1 MRLTEELIASLQRSG
16 QSRHLYDSVVEGLC
30 LSISGSGAKTWYLCS
45 EFLGEDERIKLGVHP
60 KLSVKAARLKANR
73 IDALAENFEQ
83 KKLTR
88 TPMQP
93 GQAAQPMQKKPA
105 RYSRPIEPARA
116 TRTPMQPGQA
126 VQPMQKKPARYSRPI
141 EPARAFQHQEQSR
154 FCQSEQQREQAE
166 LQLLWNTYE
175 VSRDLQ
181 VLSELLRSGHLQKHP
196 LPAGMAEELAA
207 FLDLAK
213 PHAQAAPDRDDD
225 HIFMAYWRHT
235 ELKTGSNPLVLD
247 EAALAACA
255 DFMEA
260 IGRPCSGE
268 TLRVRVSEHYA
279 DWRVQNDAQ
288 LQKSA
293 QVLSRV

>member
-1 MRLTEELIASLQRSG
+1 MTLPQMECLMRLTEELIASLQRNG

-73 IDALAENFEQ
+73 IDALADDFEQ

-93 GQAAQPMQKKPA
+93 RQAAQRIQKKA
-105 RYSRPIEPARA
+105 THHSRS
-116 TRTPMQPGQA
+116 
-126 VQPMQKKPARYSRPI
+126 V

-154 FCQSEQQREQAE
+154 LCQSEQQREQAE

-181 VLSELLRSGHLQKHP
+181 VLSELLRSRHLQKHP
-196 LPAGMAEELAA
+196 LPAGMAEELAD
-207 FLDLAK
+207 FLDLVK
-213 PHAQAAPDRDDD
+213 PQAQAAPDRDDD
-225 HIFMAYWRHT
+225 HIFMVYWRHT

-260 IGRPCSGE
+260 IGRPCSRE

-279 DWRVQNDAQ
+279 DWRVQHEAQ
-288 LQKSA
+288 LQKST
-293 QVLSRV
+293 QVLKDLPSGAAEQ

>member
-1 MRLTEELIASLQRSG
+1 MTLPQMECLMRLTEELIASLQRNG
-16 QSRHLYDSVVEGLC
+16 QSRHLYDSVVEGLY

-73 IDALAENFEQ
+73 IDALADDFEQ

-93 GQAAQPMQKKPA
+93 RQAAQRIQKKA
-105 RYSRPIEPARA
+105 AHHSRS
-116 TRTPMQPGQA
+116 
-126 VQPMQKKPARYSRPI
+126 V

-154 FCQSEQQREQAE
+154 LCQSEQQREQAE

-181 VLSELLRSGHLQKHP
+181 VLSELLRSRHLQKHP
-196 LPAGMAEELAA
+196 LPAGMAEELAD
-207 FLDLAK
+207 FLDLVK

-225 HIFMAYWRHT
+225 HIFMVYWRHT

-255 DFMEA
+255 DFMAA
-260 IGRPCSGE
+260 IGRACSRE

-279 DWRVQNDAQ
+279 DWRVQHEAQ
-288 LQKSA
+288 LQKST
-293 QVLSRV
+293 QVLKDLPSGAAEQ

>member
-73 IDALAENFEQ
+73 IDALADDFEQ

-93 GQAAQPMQKKPA
+93 RQAAQRIQKKA
-105 RYSRPIEPARA
+105 AHHS
-116 TRTPMQPGQA
+116 QP
-126 VQPMQKKPARYSRPI
+126 V
-141 EPARAFQHQEQSR
+141 EPARAFQQQEQSR
-154 FCQSEQQREQAE
+154 LCQSEQQREQAE

-181 VLSELLRSGHLQKHP
+181 VLSELLRSRYVQKHP
-196 LPAGMAEELAA
+196 LPAGMAQELAD
-207 FLDLAK
+207 FLDLVK

-225 HIFMAYWRHT
+225 YIFMVYWRHT

-247 EAALAACA
+247 EVALSACA
-255 DFMEA
+255 DFMET
-260 IGRPCSGE
+260 IGRPRSRE

-279 DWRVQNDAQ
+279 NWRVQHEAQ
-288 LQKSA
+288 LQKST
-293 QVLSRV
+293 QVLKDLPSGAPEQ

>member
-1 MRLTEELIASLQRSG
+1 MTLPQMECLMRLTEELIASLQRNG

-73 IDALAENFEQ
+73 IDALADDFEQ

-93 GQAAQPMQKKPA
+93 RQAAQRIQKKA
-105 RYSRPIEPARA
+105 AHHSRS
-116 TRTPMQPGQA
+116 
-126 VQPMQKKPARYSRPI
+126 V

-154 FCQSEQQREQAE
+154 LCQSEQQREQAE

-181 VLSELLRSGHLQKHP
+181 VLSELLRSRHLQKHP
-196 LPAGMAEELAA
+196 LPAGMAEELAD
-207 FLDLAK
+207 FLDLVK

-225 HIFMAYWRHT
+225 HIFMVYWRHT

-260 IGRPCSGE
+260 IGRPCSRE

-279 DWRVQNDAQ
+279 DWRVQHEAQ
-288 LQKSA
+288 LQKST
-293 QVLSRV
+293 QVLKDLPSGVAEQ

>member
-1 MRLTEELIASLQRSG
+1 MTLPQMECFMRLTEELIASLQRSG
-16 QSRHLYDSVVEGLC
+16 QSRQLYDSVVEGLC

-73 IDALAENFEQ
+73 IDALADDFEQ

-93 GQAAQPMQKKPA
+93 RQAAQRIQKKAA
-105 RYSRPIEPARA
+105 RHSRS
-116 TRTPMQPGQA
+116 
-126 VQPMQKKPARYSRPI
+126 V

-154 FCQSEQQREQAE
+154 LCQSEQQREQAE

-181 VLSELLRSGHLQKHP
+181 VLSELLRSRHLQKHP
-196 LPAGMAEELAA
+196 LPAGMAEELAD
-207 FLDLAK
+207 FLDLVK
-213 PHAQAAPDRDDD
+213 PQAQAAPDRDDD
-225 HIFMAYWRHT
+225 HIFMVYWRHT

-260 IGRPCSGE
+260 IGRPCSRE

-279 DWRVQNDAQ
+279 DWRVQHEAR
-288 LQKSA
+288 LQKSM
-293 QVLSRV
+293 QVLKDLPSGVAEQ

>member
-1 MRLTEELIASLQRSG
+1 MTLHQMECLTKFTKKLIASLQRNG
-16 QSRHLYDSVVEGLC
+16 QSRHLYDAVVEGLC

-73 IDALAENFEQ
+73 IDALADDFEQ

-93 GQAAQPMQKKPA
+93 RQAAQRIQKKA
-105 RYSRPIEPARA
+105 AHHSRS
-116 TRTPMQPGQA
+116 
-126 VQPMQKKPARYSRPI
+126 V

-154 FCQSEQQREQAE
+154 LCQSEQQREQAE

-181 VLSELLRSGHLQKHP
+181 VLSELLRSRHLQKHP
-196 LPAGMAEELAA
+196 LPAGMAEELAD
-207 FLDLAK
+207 FLDLVK
-213 PHAQAAPDRDDD
+213 PQAQAAPDRDDD
-225 HIFMAYWRHT
+225 HIFMVYWRHT

-260 IGRPCSGE
+260 IGRPCSRE

-279 DWRVQNDAQ
+279 DWRVQHEAQ
-288 LQKSA
+288 LQKST
-293 QVLSRV
+293 QVLKDLPSGAAEQ

>member
-83 KKLTR
+83 KKL
-88 TPMQP
+88 
-93 GQAAQPMQKKPA
+93 
-105 RYSRPIEPARA
+105 

-247 EAALAACA
+247 EAALAACRTRA
-255 DFMEA
+255 KRCGVA
-260 IGRPCSGE
+260 CLSITPIGGCKMRHSFKN
-268 TLRVRVSEHYA
+268 LRRF
-279 DWRVQNDAQ
+279 
-288 LQKSA
+288 
-293 QVLSRV
+293 

>member
-1 MRLTEELIASLQRSG
+1 MNLPQMECLMRLTEELIASLQRSG
-16 QSRHLYDSVVEGLC
+16 QSRQFYDSVVEGLC

-45 EFLGEDERIKLGVHP
+45 KFLGEYECIKLGVHP

-73 IDALAENFEQ
+73 IDALADDFEQ

-93 GQAAQPMQKKPA
+93 RPAAQRIQKKAA
-105 RYSRPIEPARA
+105 RHGRPGEPAR
-116 TRTPMQPGQA
+116 
-126 VQPMQKKPARYSRPI
+126 
-141 EPARAFQHQEQSR
+141 EFQHQEQSR
-154 FCQSEQQREQAE
+154 LCQSEQQREQAE

-181 VLSELLRSGHLQKHP
+181 VLSELLRSRHLQKHP

-207 FLDLAK
+207 FLDLVK

-225 HIFMAYWRHT
+225 YIFMVYWRHT

-247 EAALAACA
+247 EAALSACA
-255 DFMEA
+255 DFMDA
-260 IGRPCSGE
+260 IGRPRSRE

-279 DWRVQNDAQ
+279 DWRVQHEAQ
-288 LQKSA
+288 LQKST
-293 QVLSRV
+293 QVLKDLPSGAAEQ

>member
-1 MRLTEELIASLQRSG
+1 MTLPQMECLMRLTEELIASLQRNG

-73 IDALAENFEQ
+73 IDALADDFEQ

-93 GQAAQPMQKKPA
+93 RQAAQRIQKKAAPH
-105 RYSRPIEPARA
+105 SRS
-116 TRTPMQPGQA
+116 
-126 VQPMQKKPARYSRPI
+126 V

-154 FCQSEQQREQAE
+154 LCQSEQQREQAE

-181 VLSELLRSGHLQKHP
+181 VLSELLRSRHLQKHP
-196 LPAGMAEELAA
+196 LPAGMAEELAD
-207 FLDLAK
+207 FLDLVK

-225 HIFMAYWRHT
+225 HIFMVYWRHT

-260 IGRPCSGE
+260 IGRPCSRE

-279 DWRVQNDAQ
+279 DWRVQHEAQ
-288 LQKSA
+288 LQKST
-293 QVLSRV
+293 QVLKDLPSGAAEQ

>member
-73 IDALAENFEQ
+73 IDALADDFEQ

-93 GQAAQPMQKKPA
+93 RQAAQRIQKKA
-105 RYSRPIEPARA
+105 AHHSRP
-116 TRTPMQPGQA
+116 
-126 VQPMQKKPARYSRPI
+126 V

-154 FCQSEQQREQAE
+154 LCQSEQQREQAE

-181 VLSELLRSGHLQKHP
+181 VLSELLRSRYLQKHP
-196 LPAGMAEELAA
+196 LPAGMAQELAD
-207 FLDLAK
+207 FLDIVK

-225 HIFMAYWRHT
+225 
-235 ELKTGSNPLVLD
+235 
-247 EAALAACA
+247 
-255 DFMEA
+255 
-260 IGRPCSGE
+260 
-268 TLRVRVSEHYA
+268 
-279 DWRVQNDAQ
+279 
-288 LQKSA
+288 
-293 QVLSRV
+293 

>member
-1 MRLTEELIASLQRSG
+1 MTLPQMECLMRLTEELIASLQRNG

-73 IDALAENFEQ
+73 IDALADDFEQ

-93 GQAAQPMQKKPA
+93 RQAAQCIQKKA
-105 RYSRPIEPARA
+105 AHHSRS
-116 TRTPMQPGQA
+116 
-126 VQPMQKKPARYSRPI
+126 V

-154 FCQSEQQREQAE
+154 LCQSEQQREQAE

-181 VLSELLRSGHLQKHP
+181 VLSELLRSRHLQKHP
-196 LPAGMAEELAA
+196 LPAGMAEELAD
-207 FLDLAK
+207 FLDLVK

-225 HIFMAYWRHT
+225 HIFMVYWRHT

-260 IGRPCSGE
+260 IGRPCSRE

-279 DWRVQNDAQ
+279 DWRVQHEAR
-288 LQKSA
+288 LQKSM
-293 QVLSRV
+293 QVLKDLPSGVAEQ

>member
-1 MRLTEELIASLQRSG
+1 MTLPQMECFMRLTEELIASLQRSG
-16 QSRHLYDSVVEGLC
+16 QSRQLYDSVVEGLC

-73 IDALAENFEQ
+73 IDALADDFEQ

-93 GQAAQPMQKKPA
+93 RQAAQRIQKKA
-105 RYSRPIEPARA
+105 AHHSRS
-116 TRTPMQPGQA
+116 
-126 VQPMQKKPARYSRPI
+126 V

-154 FCQSEQQREQAE
+154 LCQSEQQREQAE

-181 VLSELLRSGHLQKHP
+181 VLSELLRSRHLQKHP
-196 LPAGMAEELAA
+196 LPAGMAEELAD
-207 FLDLAK
+207 FLDLVK

-225 HIFMAYWRHT
+225 HIFMVYWRHT

-260 IGRPCSGE
+260 IGRPCSRE

-279 DWRVQNDAQ
+279 DWRVQHEAR
-288 LQKSA
+288 LQKSM
-293 QVLSRV
+293 QVLKDLPSGVAEQ

>member
-1 MRLTEELIASLQRSG
+1 MDLPQMECLMRLTEELIASLQRNG

-73 IDALAENFEQ
+73 IDALADDFEQ

-93 GQAAQPMQKKPA
+93 RQAAQRIQKKAAPH
-105 RYSRPIEPARA
+105 SRS
-116 TRTPMQPGQA
+116 
-126 VQPMQKKPARYSRPI
+126 V

-154 FCQSEQQREQAE
+154 LCQSEQQREQAE

-196 LPAGMAEELAA
+196 LPAGMAEELAG

-260 IGRPCSGE
+260 IGRPCSRE

-279 DWRVQNDAQ
+279 DWRVQHEAQ
-288 LQKSA
+288 LQKST
-293 QVLSRV
+293 QVLKDLPSGAAEQ

>member
-93 GQAAQPMQKKPA
+93 GQA
-105 RYSRPIEPARA
+105 
-116 TRTPMQPGQA
+116 

-141 EPARAFQHQEQSR
+141 EPARAFHHQEQSR

-268 TLRVRVSEHYA
+268 TLRGRVSEHYA
-279 DWRVQNDAQ
+279 DWRVQNEAQ

-293 QVLSRV
+293 QVLKGLPSGAAEH

>member
-1 MRLTEELIASLQRSG
+1 MTLPQMECLMRLTEELIASLQRNG

-73 IDALAENFEQ
+73 IDALADDFEQ

-93 GQAAQPMQKKPA
+93 RQAAQRIQKKA
-105 RYSRPIEPARA
+105 AHHSRS
-116 TRTPMQPGQA
+116 
-126 VQPMQKKPARYSRPI
+126 V

-154 FCQSEQQREQAE
+154 LCQSEQQREQAE

-181 VLSELLRSGHLQKHP
+181 VLSELLRSRHLQKHP
-196 LPAGMAEELAA
+196 LPAGMAEELAD
-207 FLDLAK
+207 FLDLVK

-225 HIFMAYWRHT
+225 HIFMVYWRHT

-247 EAALAACA
+247 EAALSACA

-260 IGRPCSGE
+260 IGRPRSRE

-279 DWRVQNDAQ
+279 DWRVQHEAQ
-288 LQKSA
+288 LQKST
-293 QVLSRV
+293 QVLKDLPSGAAEQ

>member
-1 MRLTEELIASLQRSG
+1 MTLPQMECLMRLTEELIASLQRNG

-73 IDALAENFEQ
+73 IDALADDFEQ

-93 GQAAQPMQKKPA
+93 RQAAQRIQKKA
-105 RYSRPIEPARA
+105 AHHSRS
-116 TRTPMQPGQA
+116 
-126 VQPMQKKPARYSRPI
+126 V

-154 FCQSEQQREQAE
+154 LCQSEQQREQAE

-181 VLSELLRSGHLQKHP
+181 VLSELLRSRHLQKHP

-207 FLDLAK
+207 FLDLVK

-225 HIFMAYWRHT
+225 HIFMVYWRHT

-260 IGRPCSGE
+260 IGRPCSRE

-279 DWRVQNDAQ
+279 DWRVQHEAQ
-288 LQKSA
+288 LQKST
-293 QVLSRV
+293 QVLKDLPSGAAEQ

>member
-1 MRLTEELIASLQRSG
+1 MTLPQMECLMRLTEELIASLQRNG

-73 IDALAENFEQ
+73 IDALADDFEQ

-93 GQAAQPMQKKPA
+93 RQAAQRIQKKAAPH
-105 RYSRPIEPARA
+105 SRS
-116 TRTPMQPGQA
+116 
-126 VQPMQKKPARYSRPI
+126 V

-154 FCQSEQQREQAE
+154 LCQSEQQREQAE

-181 VLSELLRSGHLQKHP
+181 VLSELLRSRHLQKHP
-196 LPAGMAEELAA
+196 LPAGMAEELAD
-207 FLDLAK
+207 FLDLVK

-225 HIFMAYWRHT
+225 HIFMVYWRHT

-260 IGRPCSGE
+260 IGRPCSRE

-279 DWRVQNDAQ
+279 DWRVQHEAQ
-288 LQKSA
+288 LQKST
-293 QVLSRV
+293 QVLKDLPSGAAEH

>member
-1 MRLTEELIASLQRSG
+1 MTLPQMECLMRLTEELIASLQRNG

-73 IDALAENFEQ
+73 IDALADDFEQ

-93 GQAAQPMQKKPA
+93 RQAAQRIQKKA
-105 RYSRPIEPARA
+105 AHHSRS
-116 TRTPMQPGQA
+116 
-126 VQPMQKKPARYSRPI
+126 V

-154 FCQSEQQREQAE
+154 LCQSEQQREQAE

-181 VLSELLRSGHLQKHP
+181 VLSELLRSRHLQKHP
-196 LPAGMAEELAA
+196 LPAGMAEELAD
-207 FLDLAK
+207 FLDLVK

-225 HIFMAYWRHT
+225 HIFMVYWRHT

-260 IGRPCSGE
+260 IGRPCSRE

-279 DWRVQNDAQ
+279 DWRVQHEAR
-288 LQKSA
+288 LQKSM
-293 QVLSRV
+293 QVLKDLPSGAAEQ

>member
-1 MRLTEELIASLQRSG
+1 MTLPQMECLMRLTEELIASLQRSG

-73 IDALAENFEQ
+73 IDALADDFEQ

-93 GQAAQPMQKKPA
+93 RQAAQRIQKKTTCP
-105 RYSRPIEPARA
+105 SRP
-116 TRTPMQPGQA
+116 
-126 VQPMQKKPARYSRPI
+126 V
-141 EPARAFQHQEQSR
+141 EPARAFPRQEQAR
-154 FCQSEQQREQAE
+154 LCQSEQQREQAE

-181 VLSELLRSGHLQKHP
+181 VLSELFRSGHLQKHP

-268 TLRVRVSEHYA
+268 TLRGRVSEHYA
-279 DWRVQNDAQ
+279 DWRVQNEAQ

-293 QVLSRV
+293 QVLKGLPSGAAEH

>member
-1 MRLTEELIASLQRSG
+1 MTLPQMECLMRLTEELIASLQRNG

-73 IDALAENFEQ
+73 IDALADDFEQ

-93 GQAAQPMQKKPA
+93 RQAAQRIQKKA
-105 RYSRPIEPARA
+105 AHHSRS
-116 TRTPMQPGQA
+116 
-126 VQPMQKKPARYSRPI
+126 V

-154 FCQSEQQREQAE
+154 LCQSEQQREQAE

-181 VLSELLRSGHLQKHP
+181 VLSELLRSRHLQKHP
-196 LPAGMAEELAA
+196 LPAGMAEELAD
-207 FLDLAK
+207 FLDLVK
-213 PHAQAAPDRDDD
+213 PQAQAAPDRDDD
-225 HIFMAYWRHT
+225 HIFMVYWRHT

-260 IGRPCSGE
+260 IGRPRSRE

-279 DWRVQNDAQ
+279 DWRVQHEAQ
-288 LQKSA
+288 LQKST
-293 QVLSRV
+293 QVLKDLPSGAAEQ

>member
-1 MRLTEELIASLQRSG
+1 MTLPQMECLMRLTEELIASLQRNG

-73 IDALAENFEQ
+73 IDALADDFEQ

-93 GQAAQPMQKKPA
+93 RQAAQRIQKKA
-105 RYSRPIEPARA
+105 AHHSRS
-116 TRTPMQPGQA
+116 
-126 VQPMQKKPARYSRPI
+126 V

-154 FCQSEQQREQAE
+154 LCQSEQQREQAE

-181 VLSELLRSGHLQKHP
+181 VLSELLRSRHLQKHP
-196 LPAGMAEELAA
+196 LPAGMAEELAD
-207 FLDLAK
+207 FLDLVK
-213 PHAQAAPDRDDD
+213 PQAQAAPDRDDD
-225 HIFMAYWRHT
+225 HIFMVYWRHT

-260 IGRPCSGE
+260 IGRPCSRE

-279 DWRVQNDAQ
+279 DWRVQHEAR
-288 LQKSA
+288 LQKFM
-293 QVLSRV
+293 QVLKDLPSGAAEQ

>member
-1 MRLTEELIASLQRSG
+1 MTLPQMECLMRLTEELIASLQRNG

-73 IDALAENFEQ
+73 IDALADDFEQ

-93 GQAAQPMQKKPA
+93 RQAAQRIQKKA
-105 RYSRPIEPARA
+105 AHHSRS
-116 TRTPMQPGQA
+116 
-126 VQPMQKKPARYSRPI
+126 V

-154 FCQSEQQREQAE
+154 LCQSEQQREQAE

-181 VLSELLRSGHLQKHP
+181 VLSELLRSRHLQKHP
-196 LPAGMAEELAA
+196 LPAGMAEELAD
-207 FLDLAK
+207 FLDLVK

-225 HIFMAYWRHT
+225 HIFMVYWRHT

-260 IGRPCSGE
+260 IGRPCSRE
-268 TLRVRVSEHYA
+268 TLRVRVSENYA
-279 DWRVQNDAQ
+279 DWRVQHEAQ
-288 LQKSA
+288 LQKST
-293 QVLSRV
+293 QVLKDLPSGAAEQ

>member
-1 MRLTEELIASLQRSG
+1 M
-16 QSRHLYDSVVEGLC
+16 VEGLC

-60 KLSVKAARLKANR
+60 KLSVKAVRLKANR

-93 GQAAQPMQKKPA
+93 GQAA
-105 RYSRPIEPARA
+105 
-116 TRTPMQPGQA
+116 
-126 VQPMQKKPARYSRPI
+126 QPMQKKPARYSRPI

-213 PHAQAAPDRDDD
+213 PHAQVAPDRDDD

-268 TLRVRVSEHYA
+268 TLRGRVSEHYA
-279 DWRVQNDAQ
+279 DWRVQNEAQ

-293 QVLSRV
+293 QVLKGLPSGAAEH

>member
-1 MRLTEELIASLQRSG
+1 MNLPQMECLMRLTEELIASLQRNG

-73 IDALAENFEQ
+73 IDALADDFEQ

-93 GQAAQPMQKKPA
+93 RQAAQRIQKKA
-105 RYSRPIEPARA
+105 AHHSRS
-116 TRTPMQPGQA
+116 
-126 VQPMQKKPARYSRPI
+126 V

-154 FCQSEQQREQAE
+154 LCQSEQQREQAE

-181 VLSELLRSGHLQKHP
+181 VLSELLRSRHLQKHP
-196 LPAGMAEELAA
+196 LPVGMAEELAA
-207 FLDLAK
+207 FLDLVK
-213 PHAQAAPDRDDD
+213 PHAQAASERDDD
-225 HIFMAYWRHT
+225 HIFMVYWRHT

-260 IGRPCSGE
+260 IGRPCSRE

-279 DWRVQNDAQ
+279 DWRVQHEAQ
-288 LQKSA
+288 LQKST
-293 QVLSRV
+293 QVLKDLPSGAAEQ

>member
-1 MRLTEELIASLQRSG
+1 MNLPQMECLMRLTEELIASLQRNG

-73 IDALAENFEQ
+73 IDALADDFEQ

-93 GQAAQPMQKKPA
+93 RQAAQRIQKKA
-105 RYSRPIEPARA
+105 AHHSRS
-116 TRTPMQPGQA
+116 
-126 VQPMQKKPARYSRPI
+126 V

-154 FCQSEQQREQAE
+154 LCQSEQQREQAE

-181 VLSELLRSGHLQKHP
+181 VLSELLRSRHLQKHP
-196 LPAGMAEELAA
+196 LPAGMAEELAD
-207 FLDLAK
+207 FLDLVK

-225 HIFMAYWRHT
+225 HIFMVYWRHT

-260 IGRPCSGE
+260 IGRPCSRE
-268 TLRVRVSEHYA
+268 TLRVRVSENYA
-279 DWRVQNDAQ
+279 DWRVQHEAQ
-288 LQKSA
+288 LQKST
-293 QVLSRV
+293 QVLKDLPSGAAEQ

>member
-1 MRLTEELIASLQRSG
+1 MTLPQMECFMRLTEELIASLQRSG
-16 QSRHLYDSVVEGLC
+16 QSRQLYDSVVEGLC

-73 IDALAENFEQ
+73 IDALADDFEQ

-93 GQAAQPMQKKPA
+93 RQAAQRIQKKA
-105 RYSRPIEPARA
+105 AHHSRS
-116 TRTPMQPGQA
+116 
-126 VQPMQKKPARYSRPI
+126 V

-154 FCQSEQQREQAE
+154 LCQSEQQREQAE

-181 VLSELLRSGHLQKHP
+181 VLSELLRSRHLQKHP

-207 FLDLAK
+207 FLDLVK

-225 HIFMAYWRHT
+225 HIFMVYWRHT

-260 IGRPCSGE
+260 IGRPCSRE
-268 TLRVRVSEHYA
+268 TLRVRVSENYA
-279 DWRVQNDAQ
+279 DWRVQHEAQ
-288 LQKSA
+288 LQKST
-293 QVLSRV
+293 QVLKDLPSGAAEQ

>member
-1 MRLTEELIASLQRSG
+1 MTLPQMECLMRLTEELIASLQRNG

-73 IDALAENFEQ
+73 IDALADDFEQ

-93 GQAAQPMQKKPA
+93 RQAAQRIQKKA
-105 RYSRPIEPARA
+105 AHHSRS
-116 TRTPMQPGQA
+116 
-126 VQPMQKKPARYSRPI
+126 V

-154 FCQSEQQREQAE
+154 LCQSEQQREQAE

-181 VLSELLRSGHLQKHP
+181 VLSELLRSRHLQKHP
-196 LPAGMAEELAA
+196 LPAGMAEELAD
-207 FLDLAK
+207 FLDLVK

-225 HIFMAYWRHT
+225 HIFMVYWRHT

-260 IGRPCSGE
+260 IGRPCSRE

-279 DWRVQNDAQ
+279 NWRAQ
-288 LQKSA
+288 HEARLQKSM
-293 QVLSRV
+293 QVLKDLPSGAAEQ

>member
-1 MRLTEELIASLQRSG
+1 MNLPQMECLMRLTEELIASLQRNG

-73 IDALAENFEQ
+73 IDALADDFEQ

-93 GQAAQPMQKKPA
+93 RQAAQRIQKKA
-105 RYSRPIEPARA
+105 AHHSRS
-116 TRTPMQPGQA
+116 
-126 VQPMQKKPARYSRPI
+126 V

-154 FCQSEQQREQAE
+154 LCQSEQQREQAE

-181 VLSELLRSGHLQKHP
+181 VLSELLRSRHLQKHP
-196 LPAGMAEELAA
+196 LPAGMAQELAE
-207 FLDLAK
+207 FLDLVK

-225 HIFMAYWRHT
+225 HIFMVYWRHT

-260 IGRPCSGE
+260 IGRPCSRE

-279 DWRVQNDAQ
+279 DWRVQHEAQ
-288 LQKSA
+288 LQKST
-293 QVLSRV
+293 QVLKDLPSGAAEQ

>member
-1 MRLTEELIASLQRSG
+1 MTLPQMECLMRLTEELIASLQRNG

-73 IDALAENFEQ
+73 IDALADDFEQ

-93 GQAAQPMQKKPA
+93 RQAAQRIQKKA
-105 RYSRPIEPARA
+105 AHHSRS
-116 TRTPMQPGQA
+116 
-126 VQPMQKKPARYSRPI
+126 V

-154 FCQSEQQREQAE
+154 LCQSEQQREQAE

-181 VLSELLRSGHLQKHP
+181 VLSELLRSRHLQKHP
-196 LPAGMAEELAA
+196 LPVGMAEELAA
-207 FLDLAK
+207 FLDLVK
-213 PHAQAAPDRDDD
+213 PHAQAASERDDD
-225 HIFMAYWRHT
+225 HIFMVYWRHT

-260 IGRPCSGE
+260 IGRPRSRE

-279 DWRVQNDAQ
+279 DWRVQHEAQ
-288 LQKSA
+288 LQKST
-293 QVLSRV
+293 QVLKDLPSGAAEQ

>member
-73 IDALAENFEQ
+73 IDALADDFEQ

-88 TPMQP
+88 TPRQP
-93 GQAAQPMQKKPA
+93 RQAAQRIQKKA
-105 RYSRPIEPARA
+105 AHHSRPVE
-116 TRTPMQPGQA
+116 Q
-126 VQPMQKKPARYSRPI
+126 
-141 EPARAFQHQEQSR
+141 ARAFQHQEQSR
-154 FCQSEQQREQAE
+154 LCQSEQQREQAE

-181 VLSELLRSGHLQKHP
+181 VLSELLRSRYLQKHP
-196 LPAGMAEELAA
+196 LPAGMAQELAD
-207 FLDLAK
+207 FLDLVK

-225 HIFMAYWRHT
+225 YIFMVYWRHT

-247 EAALAACA
+247 EVALSACA

-260 IGRPCSGE
+260 IGRPRSRE

-279 DWRVQNDAQ
+279 NWRVQHEAQ
-288 LQKSA
+288 LQKST
-293 QVLSRV
+293 QVLKDLPSGAPEQ

>member
-1 MRLTEELIASLQRSG
+1 MTLPQMECFMRLTEELIASLQRNG

-73 IDALAENFEQ
+73 IDALADDFEQ

-93 GQAAQPMQKKPA
+93 RQAAQRIQKKA
-105 RYSRPIEPARA
+105 AHHSRS
-116 TRTPMQPGQA
+116 
-126 VQPMQKKPARYSRPI
+126 V

-154 FCQSEQQREQAE
+154 LCQSEQQREQAE

-181 VLSELLRSGHLQKHP
+181 VLSELLRSRHLQKHP
-196 LPAGMAEELAA
+196 LPAGMAEELAD
-207 FLDLAK
+207 FLDLVK

-225 HIFMAYWRHT
+225 HIFMVYWRHT

-260 IGRPCSGE
+260 IGRPCSRE
-268 TLRVRVSEHYA
+268 TLRVRVSENYA
-279 DWRVQNDAQ
+279 DWRVQHEAQ
-288 LQKSA
+288 LQKST
-293 QVLSRV
+293 QVLKDLPSGVAEQ

>member
-16 QSRHLYDSVVEGLC
+16 QSRQFYDSVVEGLC

-45 EFLGEDERIKLGVHP
+45 KFLGEYECIKLGVHP

-73 IDALAENFEQ
+73 IDALADDFEQ

-93 GQAAQPMQKKPA
+93 RPAAQRIQKKAARHGRPA
-105 RYSRPIEPARA
+105 ELAR
-116 TRTPMQPGQA
+116 
-126 VQPMQKKPARYSRPI
+126 
-141 EPARAFQHQEQSR
+141 EFQHQEQSR
-154 FCQSEQQREQAE
+154 LCQSEQQREQAE

-181 VLSELLRSGHLQKHP
+181 VLSELLRSRHLQKHP

-207 FLDLAK
+207 FLDLVK

-225 HIFMAYWRHT
+225 YIFMVYWRHT

-247 EAALAACA
+247 EAALSACA
-255 DFMEA
+255 DFMDA
-260 IGRPCSGE
+260 IGRPRSRE
-268 TLRVRVSEHYA
+268 TLRVRVSGYYA
-279 DWRVQNDAQ
+279 DWRVQHEAQ
-288 LQKSA
+288 LQKST
-293 QVLSRV
+293 QVLKDLPSGAA

>member
-1 MRLTEELIASLQRSG
+1 MTLPQMECLMRLTEELIASLQRNG

-73 IDALAENFEQ
+73 IDALADDFEQ

-93 GQAAQPMQKKPA
+93 RQAAQRIQKKA
-105 RYSRPIEPARA
+105 AHHSRS
-116 TRTPMQPGQA
+116 
-126 VQPMQKKPARYSRPI
+126 V

-154 FCQSEQQREQAE
+154 LCQSEQQREQAE

-181 VLSELLRSGHLQKHP
+181 VLSELLRSRHLQKHP
-196 LPAGMAEELAA
+196 LPAGMAEELAD
-207 FLDLAK
+207 FLDLVK

-225 HIFMAYWRHT
+225 HIFMVYWRHT

-260 IGRPCSGE
+260 IGRPCSRE

-279 DWRVQNDAQ
+279 DWRVQHEAR
-288 LQKSA
+288 LQKSM
-293 QVLSRV
+293 QVLKDLPSGVAEQ

>member
-1 MRLTEELIASLQRSG
+1 MTLPQMECLMRLTEELIASLQRNG

-73 IDALAENFEQ
+73 IDALADDFEQ

-93 GQAAQPMQKKPA
+93 RQAAQRIQKKA
-105 RYSRPIEPARA
+105 AHHSRS
-116 TRTPMQPGQA
+116 
-126 VQPMQKKPARYSRPI
+126 V

-154 FCQSEQQREQAE
+154 LCQSEQQREQAE

-181 VLSELLRSGHLQKHP
+181 VLSELLRSRHLQKHP
-196 LPAGMAEELAA
+196 LPAGMAEELAD
-207 FLDLAK
+207 FLDLVK
-213 PHAQAAPDRDDD
+213 PQAQAAPDRDDD
-225 HIFMAYWRHT
+225 HIFMVYWRHT

-260 IGRPCSGE
+260 IGRPCSRE

-279 DWRVQNDAQ
+279 DWRVQHEAQ
-288 LQKSA
+288 LQKST
-293 QVLSRV
+293 QVLKDLPSGAAEQ

>member
-105 RYSRPIEPARA
+105 RYSRPIEPA
-116 TRTPMQPGQA
+116 P
-126 VQPMQKKPARYSRPI
+126 S
-141 EPARAFQHQEQSR
+141 FQHQEQSR

-196 LPAGMAEELAA
+196 LPAGMAEELAG

-268 TLRVRVSEHYA
+268 TLRGRVSEHYA
-279 DWRVQNDAQ
+279 DWRVQNEAQ

-293 QVLSRV
+293 QVLKGLPSGAAEH

>member
-1 MRLTEELIASLQRSG
+1 MTLPQMECLMRLTEELIASLQRNG

-73 IDALAENFEQ
+73 IDALADDFEQ

-93 GQAAQPMQKKPA
+93 RQAAQRIQKKAAPH
-105 RYSRPIEPARA
+105 SRS
-116 TRTPMQPGQA
+116 
-126 VQPMQKKPARYSRPI
+126 V

-154 FCQSEQQREQAE
+154 LCQSEQQREQAE

-181 VLSELLRSGHLQKHP
+181 VLSELLRSRHLQKHP
-196 LPAGMAEELAA
+196 LPAGMAEELAD
-207 FLDLAK
+207 FLDLVK
-213 PHAQAAPDRDDD
+213 PHAQAASERDDD
-225 HIFMAYWRHT
+225 HIFMVYWRHT

-260 IGRPCSGE
+260 IGRPCSRE

-279 DWRVQNDAQ
+279 DWRVQHEAQ
-288 LQKSA
+288 LQKST
-293 QVLSRV
+293 QVLKDLPSGAAEQ

>member
-1 MRLTEELIASLQRSG
+1 MTLPQMECLMRLTEELIASLQRNG

-73 IDALAENFEQ
+73 IDALADDFEQ

-93 GQAAQPMQKKPA
+93 RQAAQRIQKKA
-105 RYSRPIEPARA
+105 AHHSRS
-116 TRTPMQPGQA
+116 
-126 VQPMQKKPARYSRPI
+126 V

-154 FCQSEQQREQAE
+154 LCQSEQQREQAE

-196 LPAGMAEELAA
+196 LPAGMAEELAG

-260 IGRPCSGE
+260 IGRPCSRE

-279 DWRVQNDAQ
+279 DWRVQHEAQ
-288 LQKSA
+288 LQKST
-293 QVLSRV
+293 QVLKDLPSGAAEQ